1 MKKYLFLTVVFL
13 IFSVQVFSQEVF
25 ENKQYEFSM
34 QIPKKWLIREKV
46 EILENQKNIE
56 RGDEESKKISEIS
69 KSTIRLIALQ
79 KYNPKTH
86 IGILP
91 VVLVS
96 VRPFPAKD
104 FQIFKNAYIKS
115 FDSQKTLIQDF
126 EFIEEPKE
134 VEISGIKAVYLKI
147 KSTVKYKDGG
157 IAKAKSRIYA
167 IPYKNYFF
175 QITMNDGQTEEDCTK
190 EFDELVKTI
199 KIGK

>member
-1 MKKYLFLTVVFL
+1 MKKCLFLTFVFL
-13 IFSVQVFSQEVF
+13 IFSFQGFSQEIY
-25 ENKQYEFSM
+25 ENKQYEISL
-34 QIPKKWLIREKV
+34 QIPKKWLIREKA
-46 EILENQKNIE
+46 EIIENQKNIE
-56 RGDEESKKISEIS
+56 RSDEVSKKISETS

-79 KYNPKTH
+79 KYNPNTH

-91 VVLVS
+91 VILVS
-96 VRPFPAKD
+96 IRPFPAKD
-104 FQIFKNAYIKS
+104 FQIFKKAYIKS
-115 FDSQKTLIQDF
+115 LDSQKPLIQDF

-134 VEISGIKAVYLKI
+134 VEISGIKAVYFKN

-190 EFDELVKTI
+190 EFDEFVKTI